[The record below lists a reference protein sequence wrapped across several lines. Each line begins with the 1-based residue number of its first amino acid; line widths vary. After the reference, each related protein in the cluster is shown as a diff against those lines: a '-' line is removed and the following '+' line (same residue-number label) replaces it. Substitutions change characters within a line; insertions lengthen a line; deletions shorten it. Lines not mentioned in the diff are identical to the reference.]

1 MDCETM
7 AQGPAPEVVS
17 AVGDIPSAWY
27 RREQHVG
34 YTQSGIK
41 LLRNDAAD
49 KIDAL
54 LKSIDDRSAWRLLV
68 DERSGLQLQLS
79 PAQVRLLKQLGK
91 GILPRSDKESY
102 DYDHFDSI
110 RTENEKFS
118 PEQHEPKRR
127 FKPSKYEAERIL
139 HLVRK
144 LRRVTSESS
153 SSRNSLKRELDIWTD
168 NENAEYP
175 GPNKPSRPSKLE
187 IAGTALS
194 YNAPPE
200 YNEVEPLACSKSLR
214 SLKTTPNF
222 ILARFHRC
230 LDLYLCPRVQK
241 QTLEINPDTILPR
254 IPELAD
260 MRPFP
265 TKFALSFDGHQAELC
280 ALAIDDAGEFLA
292 SGDMNG
298 YLNIWDVTTTNRV
311 RQYTFHE
318 PITSLSWRP
327 RVRGLELAVCVGNLV
342 VLVVLEQDDDFK
354 QNGGKS
360 VWFVDK
366 FNHRTISSS
375 GTVLSLDWHPKGDY
389 VATVEESGD
398 VYVHRTS
405 TSTSQK
411 VCSTKKR
418 HLIKVLWHPKQ
429 PLLFIAT
436 RNCIQTFAVRENRIQ
451 NKLKPANSVVV
462 SMCLSSGGEYAFV
475 TCNDSRLYIFDTEAS
490 SYPIKVLQL
499 QNGVGLYSSFH
510 RVLPLLAIAFASG
523 VTQIFF
529 SSWKG
534 QVSEMPGIVPLK
546 VLGCG
551 TRAQLSR
558 HPCVFHTTQPW
569 VVSSHGRNIQL
580 FTD

>member
-1 MDCETM
+1 M
-7 AQGPAPEVVS
+7 AQEPAPEVVS

-41 LLRNDAAD
+41 LLRNDATD

-68 DERSGLQLQLS
+68 DECSGLQLQLS
-79 PAQVRLLKQLGK
+79 PAQVRLLKQLGT

-102 DYDHFDSI
+102 DYDNFHSI
-110 RTENEKFS
+110 RSEKEKFN

-144 LRRVTSESS
+144 LRRATSESS
-153 SSRNSLKRELDIWTD
+153 STRKSLTRDLDIWTD
-168 NENAEYP
+168 NENEEYP

-200 YNEVEPLACSKSLR
+200 YHDDERLAHSKSLR
-214 SLKTTPNF
+214 SLKTTSSF
-222 ILARFHRC
+222 ILDRFHRC

-241 QTLEINPDTILPR
+241 QTLKINPDTILPR

-265 TKFALSFDGHQAELC
+265 EKLALSFHGHQAELS
-280 ALAIDDAGEFLA
+280 ALAIDDSGEFLA

-311 RQYTFHE
+311 KQYTFRE

-327 RVRGLELAVCVGNLV
+327 RIRGLELAVCVGNSV
-342 VLVVLEQDDDFK
+342 VLVGLERDDYFK
-354 QNGGKS
+354 QNGGNN
-360 VWFVDK
+360 VWSVDK
-366 FNHRTISSS
+366 LNHFTTSSS
-375 GTVLSLDWHPKGDY
+375 GAILSLDWHPKGDY

-398 VYVHRTS
+398 VCVHRAS

-411 VCSTKKR
+411 VCSTKKS
-418 HLIKVLWHPKQ
+418 HLIEVLWHPKQ
-429 PLLFIAT
+429 PLLYIAT

-451 NKLKPANSVVV
+451 NKLKPANSIVV

-490 SYPIKVLQL
+490 SSPIKVLQL
-499 QNGVGLYSSFH
+499 QNGVGLCSSFH
-510 RVLPLLAIAFASG
+510 RVLPLLTIAFASG

-529 SSWKG
+529 ASWKE
-534 QVSEMPGIVPLK
+534 QVSETPSIIPLK
-546 VLGCG
+546 VLDCG

-569 VVSSHGRNIQL
+569 VVSSHGRKIQL

>member
-1 MDCETM
+1 VDCETM

-91 GILPRSDKESY
+91 GVLPRSDKESY

-222 ILARFHRC
+222 ILDRFHRC

-241 QTLEINPDTILPR
+241 QRLKINPDTILPR

-354 QNGGKS
+354 QSGGKS

-398 VYVHRTS
+398 VCVHRTS

-411 VCSTKKR
+411 VCSTKKS

-490 SYPIKVLQL
+490 SSPIKVLQL

-510 RVLPLLAIAFASG
+510 RVLPLLAITFASG

-569 VVSSHGRNIQL
+569 VVSSHGRKIQL